1 MTAFYN
7 EIDGACVAVLKEQI
21 AHNVIAPGIVESR
34 SIKDINPDDIKHYIQ
49 AHFFA
54 GGGLWSVAARL
65 AGWPDDRPLWSA
77 SCPCQ
82 PFSQAGKGAG
92 TADERHLWPDLFR
105 LVRAVR
111 PRVLVGEQVS
121 GAAGY
126 GWLDGVRADLAS
138 EGYTCW
144 AYDIP
149 ACALDAPHIRNRLYW
164 VATRHMANPDR
175 CGEIE
180 NRRDAAEVGRFS
192 ETQRRAEHGPALL
205 RREPSTVVADVAD
218 ASDAAER
225 RRELQRSGESASPH
239 RIGSSSE
246 LAGPYGGELVNAPSL
261 GWSEGRTEPELRSG
275 RDAAAVA
282 DAPGDVGYSGSKRR
296 AQAFGSSGDRAS
308 AHSQGAADCTER
320 TRFLD
325 RAHEP
330 SDVADADGSGFVEGQ
345 RNYSAARYGD
355 SVGAAYGGNGGS
367 FWSDAEWIACHD
379 GKARRTKSGLR
390 DVADGVS
397 GSLGG
402 CDDLGA
408 ITPEEK
414 EAVTKVLGPALLVDA
429 LPGRVDLWRI
439 AGNAIVPALAAEVL
453 KALMET
459 LDTSS
464 IRPIVS

>member
-1 MTAFYN
+1 VTAFYN

-34 SIKDINPDDIKHYIQ
+34 SIKDINPDDIKHYTQ

-149 ACALDAPHIRNRLYW
+149 ACAVDAPHIRNRLYW
-164 VATRHMANPDR
+164 CAVADAEVIERGTGFCKIRPQQDRDFTADGDGNSAMADAELPDR
-175 CGEIE
+175 RAHDDVRGSGDAAQANGRIE
-180 NRRDAAEVGRFS
+180 GAVEFGKRDAAS
-192 ETQRRAEHGPALL
+192 
-205 RREPSTVVADVAD
+205 
-218 ASDAAER
+218 
-225 RRELQRSGESASPH
+225 
-239 RIGSSSE
+239 
-246 LAGPYGGELVNAPSL
+246 GELVNTPSL
-261 GWSEGRTEPELRSG
+261 GRSEGRTEPDLRSG
-275 RDAAAVA
+275 RNAAAVA
-282 DAPGDVGYSGSKRR
+282 DAQGDVGDALDARLEGQPRHVDGTGGRAFAPGSV
-296 AQAFGSSGDRAS
+296 
-308 AHSQGAADCTER
+308 AAPDGG
-320 TRFLD
+320 
-325 RAHEP
+325 
-330 SDVADADGSGFVEGQ
+330 DVADADGSGFVAGQ
-345 RNYSAARYGD
+345 RDYSAARYGD
-355 SVGAAYGGNGGS
+355 SIGAAYGGDSGS

-390 DVADGVS
+390 LLVDGLP

-402 CDDLGA
+402 GDDLGA

-414 EAVTKVLGPALLVDA
+414 EAITKVLGPDLLVDA

-439 AGNAIVPALAAEVL
+439 AGNAIVPVLAAEVL

-459 LDTSS
+459 LDTPST
-464 IRPIVS
+464 

>member
-34 SIKDINPDDIKHYIQ
+34 SIKDINPDDIKHYTQ

-54 GGGLWSVAARL
+54 GGGFWSVAARL

-149 ACALDAPHIRNRLYW
+149 ACAIDAPHIRNRLYW
-164 VATRHMANPDR
+164 CAVAEPDVISGR
-175 CGEIE
+175 SGAGRIDGAQTSDAHGPHEVADAELPGRRSNDDVRGSGDAAQADRRIE
-180 NRRDAAEVGRFS
+180 GAVESGKRDAAS
-192 ETQRRAEHGPALL
+192 
-205 RREPSTVVADVAD
+205 
-218 ASDAAER
+218 
-225 RRELQRSGESASPH
+225 
-239 RIGSSSE
+239 
-246 LAGPYGGELVNAPSL
+246 GELVDTPSL
-261 GWSEGRTEPELRSG
+261 GRGEGRPEPEFRSG

-308 AHSQGAADCTER
+308 AHSQRAADCTER
-320 TRFLD
+320 IRFLD

-345 RNYSAARYGD
+345 RDYSAARYGN
-355 SVGAAYGGNGGS
+355 SLGATYGGNGGF
-367 FWSDAEWIACHD
+367 FWSDAEWIICHD
-379 GKARRTKSGLR
+379 GKARRTKSR
-390 DVADGVS
+390 FCDVADGVS
-397 GSLGG
+397 RPLGG
-402 CDDLGA
+402 CDDLGT

-414 EAVTKVLGPALLVDA
+414 EAVTKVLGPDLLVDA

-439 AGNAIVPALAAEVL
+439 AGNAIVPVLAAEVL

-459 LDTSS
+459 LDTPS
-464 IRPIVS
+464 I